1 MTIKGHSVNT
11 LKEHVDLISFV
22 GVITT
27 SDIDDDD
34 VADAADAAD
43 VADAADAVDADA
55 VDEDAAGEVEDVVEV
70 DSFAAILVA
79 VVEEVMPPAGVLPSK
94 DVAPTISAPE

>member
-27 SDIDDDD
+27 SDIDDDG

-43 VADAADAVDADA
+43 AVGEDAVDADA

>member
-27 SDIDDDD
+27 SDIDDDG

-43 VADAADAVDADA
+43 AVGEDAVDADA

-94 DVAPTISAPE
+94 DVAPTTSAPE